1 MPNRLVVI
9 RFPRVRVFML
19 EIWNRTRASNAPQCE
34 PASKIHQEYQV
45 SFKAESTRCGAC
57 GRALLK
63 STWSRIFPLESNL
76 RSKFFALIKFYAV
89 FALVLGALV
98 RVVFETHDVLPIRRP
113 VYLFKRL

>member
-45 SFKAESTRCGAC
+45 SFKLNQRVAAPAGVLCLNQPGQ
-57 GRALLK
+57 GF
-63 STWSRIFPLESNL
+63 SRSNQIYDQSSSL
-76 RSKFFALIKFYAV
+76 S
-89 FALVLGALV
+89 
-98 RVVFETHDVLPIRRP
+98 
-113 VYLFKRL
+113 